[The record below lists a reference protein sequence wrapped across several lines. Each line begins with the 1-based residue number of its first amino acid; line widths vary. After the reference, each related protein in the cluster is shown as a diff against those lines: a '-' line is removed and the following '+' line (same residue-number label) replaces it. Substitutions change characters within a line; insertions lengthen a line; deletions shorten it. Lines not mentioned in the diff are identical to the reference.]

1 MSQQYINVG
10 AQPNDGLGDPIRTAF
25 EKTNENFTELYANDA
40 NINLSNISTN
50 IIPSANL
57 TYSLG
62 NSTRWWSNAW
72 IGANTLYIGGVP
84 LGVTGNTLVVDGNSV
99 VTTSNT
105 GNAVIG
111 NLAVSDTTIA
121 TDTGNIFISATNSY
135 SWQFGEN
142 GNLTTPG
149 NIIVNGAV
157 SATGNIQGSYI
168 LGNGAFLTGLPAGY
182 SNSNAA
188 SFLAVFGSNTISSTG
203 TITTTANVTGG
214 NILTAGILSSTGNI
228 TAGNI
233 TTDGTISVGGIT
245 LNGNLIVGQGPTLT
259 IDPNGAGG
267 TDGNVVITG
276 NLTVQGTTTTIN
288 SNSITTNDLQINMAN
303 NAANATSANNGGIEV
318 GPAGAPYATLL
329 YNTASNVWVASLGIS
344 SVGNLSTGTNLIA
357 TGNVS
362 GGNILTNNSISAGGN
377 VTGAYI
383 LGNGSQLTGLPAGYA
398 DSNAASFLAVFGSNT
413 ISSTGTITTTANVT
427 GGNILTSGI
436 ITATG
441 NITGAYILGNGS
453 QLTGLPAGYANSNV
467 SSFLSVYG
475 DNTISSTG
483 NIITTANVSGGN
495 LVSAGNVSFGN
506 FTIYQSGSKLYFA
519 YNGTAV
525 FSFDSTG
532 TMIAANNVTAAG
544 TP

>member
-1 MSQQYINVG
+1 MSQQIINVG

-40 NINLSNISTN
+40 NINLSNVSTN

-62 NSTRWWSNAW
+62 NSTNWWSNAW

-84 LGVTGNTLVVDGNSV
+84 LGVTGTTLIVDGNAV

-111 NLAVSDTTIA
+111 NLDISDTTISA
-121 TDTGNIFISATNSY
+121 NAGNIFMDAI
-135 SWQFGEN
+135 
-142 GNLTTPG
+142 NL
-149 NIIVNGAV
+149 IVNGAV
-157 SATGNIQGSYI
+157 SATGNIRGSYI
-168 LGNGAFLTGLPAGY
+168 LGNGAFLTGLPASYG
-182 SNSNAA
+182 NSNVGAY
-188 SFLAVFGSNTISSTG
+188 LPTY
-203 TITTTANVTGG
+203 
-214 NILTAGILSSTGNI
+214 TGNLS
-228 TAGNI
+228 AGNI
-233 TTDGTISVGGIT
+233 TTDGTIAVGGIT
-245 LNGNLIVGQGPTLT
+245 LSGNLIVGQGPTLT

-276 NLTVQGTTTTIN
+276 NLTVSGTTTTIN
-288 SNSITTNDLQINMAN
+288 SNNITTNDLQINMAN
-303 NAANATSANNGGIEV
+303 NASNATAANNGGIEV

-344 SVGNLSTGTNLIA
+344 SVGNLSTRADVIA
-357 TGNVS
+357 NGNVS
-362 GGNILTNNSISAGGN
+362 GGNVLTVGLISA
-377 VTGAYI
+377 
-383 LGNGSQLTGLPAGYA
+383 
-398 DSNAASFLAVFGSNT
+398 
-413 ISSTGTITTTANVT
+413 TGTVYGNEAIIGSGS
-427 GGNILTSGI
+427 GGNITGANLISGNI
-436 ITATG
+436 FNAVTVSATG

-453 QLTGLPAGYANSNV
+453 QLTGLPTGYANSNV

-475 DNTISSTG
+475 ANTISSTG

-495 LVSAGNVSFGN
+495 LVSTGNVSFGN

-532 TMIAANNVTAAG
+532 NMIAANNVTAAG